1 MIKTRI
7 AGTAALVTFG
17 LAALGGAAVAIA
29 APANAEGVPA
39 PGSAAS
45 QPHVLFPKSQH
56 EPHERLGR
64 KGSDGINAVPQPH
77 DLLPIFMGTV
87 SPKHTRH

>member
-7 AGTAALVTFG
+7 AATAAAFTFG
-17 LAALGGAAVAIA
+17 IAALGGAALAIA

-39 PGSAAS
+39 PGSAAG
-45 QPHVLFPKSQH
+45 QEHVAFPKSQH

-77 DLLPIFMGTV
+77 DLQPILMGLV
-87 SPKHTRH
+87 PAKTRH

>member
-7 AGTAALVTFG
+7 AATAAAFTFG
-17 LAALGGAAVAIA
+17 IAALGGAALAIA

-39 PGSAAS
+39 PGSAAG
-45 QPHVLFPKSQH
+45 QEHVAFPKSQH

-64 KGSDGINAVPQPH
+64 SDINAVPQPH
-77 DLLPIFMGTV
+77 DLQPILMGLV
-87 SPKHTRH
+87 PAKTRH

>member
-7 AGTAALVTFG
+7 AGTAALFTFG
-17 LAALGGAAVAIA
+17 IAALGGAAVAIA

-39 PGSAAS
+39 PGVAAS

-64 KGSDGINAVPQPH
+64 DGINAVPQPH
-77 DLLPIFMGTV
+77 DLLPVFMGKV